1 MPSQTNL
8 SNEELL
14 LHLNNQIAT
23 TLIPAMLVIGVLM
36 VMGLFGNGFV
46 CFVFA
51 KRLKPGT
58 QNFMILC
65 LASFDLLSC
74 VIAMPAEIVDMRYYY
89 LFDSEFVCKTFRFV
103 NVLCSMCSIVT
114 LTAIAIDRYIKVCR
128 PLGRQMTLGE
138 AKISVLASV
147 FIGIFFAWPSIFIY
161 GLRSADTGIPGVE
174 GKDCSTSDDVKDT
187 KYPLVYNFVLFVG
200 FLGLTITF
208 AVLYGKIYKEV
219 QRHKKYMTKVAISTP
234 SSPITSTSEFHYPSI
249 TSINS
254 DIHDELPIRKSI
266 ANGNALLQ
274 LDINSQENG
283 ATSHNSKGDKT
294 VTFKTDDGSESA
306 VINDNELT
314 VTTNGD
320 ANICASEGESRTHSS
335 LHTKVRSIPPP
346 LQLPPADEYCESD
359 IGSSISACSTPKNK
373 KNPRFSIGRE
383 TRTTVIAFLVTTVF
397 VISYLPYLGLIF
409 ARIFNKDFDHDIR
422 GSALAAYN
430 LFLRSYFVNSAA
442 NPIIYGFLNFRFR
455 QEVKRVFNKI
465 KFWKRT

>member
-1 MPSQTNL
+1 
-8 SNEELL
+8 
-14 LHLNNQIAT
+14 
-23 TLIPAMLVIGVLM
+23 
-36 VMGLFGNGFV
+36 
-46 CFVFA
+46 
-51 KRLKPGT
+51 
-58 QNFMILC
+58 
-65 LASFDLLSC
+65 
-74 VIAMPAEIVDMRYYY
+74 
-89 LFDSEFVCKTFRFV
+89 
-103 NVLCSMCSIVT
+103 MCSIVT